1 MVTKRKMFSKMRKN
15 VEVLN
20 QQLSNRKSNN
30 FVRVL
35 NVVKKTSTVVM
46 INKIVIL
53 ETNFSSICY
62 PYNMNAWY
70 TINVCKE

>member
-35 NVVKKTSTVVM
+35 NVVKKTSTVVL
-46 INKIVIL
+46 INIIVIYKTKCSSSCYHYN
-53 ETNFSSICY
+53 TNDWH
-62 PYNMNAWY
+62 P
-70 TINVCKE
+70 INVR